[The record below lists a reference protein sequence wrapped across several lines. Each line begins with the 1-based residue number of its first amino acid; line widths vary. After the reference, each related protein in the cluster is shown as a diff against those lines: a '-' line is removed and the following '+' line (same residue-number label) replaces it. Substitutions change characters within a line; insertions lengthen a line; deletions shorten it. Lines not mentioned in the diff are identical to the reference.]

1 MSRCSKLI
9 RSTGCV
15 VSRSRPVCCATLTE
29 VGDEAICFGVDVADY
44 RFRNAARKMGIA
56 QLFEK
61 ARW

>member
-1 MSRCSKLI
+1 
-9 RSTGCV
+9 
-15 VSRSRPVCCATLTE
+15 LTE